1 MKSRT
6 QLIGVIAVVA
16 LLAAGGAGAAVW
28 WMKGDGAK
36 TAAAGTDA
44 AHGGKDAK
52 EAKDPKDDGKP
63 APDYKYVTLDKVL
76 VMLRGPNGSAV
87 SHYMAVD
94 IVFKTLPEQEKR
106 TKDHLPLLR
115 TVAVKALS
123 THTVESAQAM
133 SVEQFA
139 QLLNQAYA
147 ESYAAD
153 RRDAP
158 FAEALIGKL
167 IIE

>member
-1 MKSRT
+1 MKT
-6 QLIGVIAVVA
+6 KAKLIALIGAVA

-28 WMKGDGAK
+28 WMQSHRAQPPADGK
-36 TAAAGTDA
+36 TEAP
-44 AHGGKDAK
+44 K
-52 EAKDPKDDGKP
+52 EVKP

-106 TKDHLPLLR
+106 TKEHLPLLR

-123 THTVESAQAM
+123 VHTVESASAM
-133 SVEQFA
+133 SVEEFA
-139 QLLNQAYA
+139 QLLNKAYQAN
-147 ESYAAD
+147 YAAE
-153 RRDAP
+153 RREPP

>member
-1 MKSRT
+1 MKTKSK
-6 QLIGVIAVVA
+6 LIAVIAGVA
-16 LLAAGGAGAAVW
+16 LLAASGAGAAVW
-28 WMKGDGAK
+28 WMQSHRAHP
-36 TAAAGTDA
+36 AG
-44 AHGGKDAK
+44 DAK
-52 EAKDPKDDGKP
+52 AEAPKEEVKP

-94 IVFKTLPEQEKR
+94 IVFKALPEQEKR
-106 TKDHLPLLR
+106 TKEHLPLLR

-123 THTVESAQAM
+123 VHTVESASAM
-133 SVEQFA
+133 SVEDFA
-139 QLLNQAYA
+139 LLLNKAYQA
-147 ESYAAD
+147 SYAAE
-153 RRDAP
+153 RREPP

>member
-1 MKSRT
+1 MKSKT
-6 QLIGVIAVVA
+6 KLIGAIAVVA
-16 LLAAGGAGAAVW
+16 LLAAGGAGATVW
-28 WMKGDGAK
+28 WMKAGSAK
-36 TAAAGTDA
+36 TAAAG
-44 AHGGKDAK
+44 AHGADAK
-52 EAKDPKDDGKP
+52 EPDKDDGKP

-94 IVFKTLPEQEKR
+94 IGFKTLPEQEKR
-106 TKDHLPLLR
+106 SKDHLPLLR

-123 THTVESAQAM
+123 SHTVESAQAM

-139 QLLNQAYA
+139 QLLNKAYA
-147 ESYAAD
+147 DSYAAD

>member
-6 QLIGVIAVVA
+6 KLIGLIAVVA
-16 LLAAGGAGAAVW
+16 LLAASGAGAAVW
-28 WMKGDGAK
+28 WMKGDGTK
-36 TAAAGTDA
+36 TAAAG
-44 AHGGKDAK
+44 AHDGKDGQS
-52 EAKDPKDDGKP
+52 AKDPKDDGKP

-139 QLLNQAYA
+139 QLLNHAYA
-147 ESYAAD
+147 ESYATD

>member
-1 MKSRT
+1 MKT
-6 QLIGVIAVVA
+6 KAKLIAVIAGVA
-16 LLAAGGAGAAVW
+16 LLAASGAGAAVW
-28 WMKGDGAK
+28 WMQSHR
-36 TAAAGTDA
+36 AAPAG
-44 AHGGKDAK
+44 DAK
-52 EAKDPKDDGKP
+52 AEAPKEEVKP

-106 TKDHLPLLR
+106 TKEHLPLLR

-123 THTVESAQAM
+123 VHTVESATAM
-133 SVEQFA
+133 SVEDFA
-139 QLLNQAYA
+139 LLLNKAYQAN
-147 ESYAAD
+147 YAAEH
-153 RRDAP
+153 REPP

>member
-1 MKSRT
+1 MKNRT
-6 QLIGVIAVVA
+6 KLIGVIAVVA

-28 WMKGDGAK
+28 WLKADGTK
-36 TAAAGTDA
+36 TAATAAGADA
-44 AHGGKDAK
+44 AHGGKD
-52 EAKDPKDDGKP
+52 AKDPKDDGKP